1 MSVKDKLKAIP
12 SKLKK
17 SWSEN
22 KDTIKNTTIVVL
34 GTTSVL
40 GYVLLKAVSSS
51 RNHYL
56 EKKGLT
62 QDFYDYLTEEED
74 EEK

>member
-1 MSVKDKLKAIP
+1 MSVKDTLKAIP

-40 GYVLLKAVSSS
+40 GYVLLKAVSTT
-51 RNHYL
+51 RDDYL

-62 QDFYDYLTEEED
+62 KDFYDYLTEEED